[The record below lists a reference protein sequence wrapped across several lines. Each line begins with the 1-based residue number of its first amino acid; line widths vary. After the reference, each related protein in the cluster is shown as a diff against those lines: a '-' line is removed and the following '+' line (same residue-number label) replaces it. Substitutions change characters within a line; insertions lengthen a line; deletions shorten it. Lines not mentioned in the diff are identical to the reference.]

1 MNAETNMGDRE
12 YYESEVGMDEAIKD
26 QRQDEYKSA
35 ACECFPPNLGPI
47 TAPISHL
54 KPAFDLI
61 V

>member
-1 MNAETNMGDRE
+1 MGDRE